1 MNSHKLW
8 KETGVMQDVFV
19 IEAYRT
25 PFGSFGGVL
34 ADVPAPQ
41 LAATVVKEL
50 LKASGLK
57 GEYVDQFIAGQ
68 VLSGGAGQAPARQA
82 MRFAALPDTV
92 AAMAINKVC
101 GSGLKAVMLGAD
113 SIRLGDSG
121 VVIAGGMEN
130 MSLAPYV
137 LPKLRNGQRMGH
149 AQALDLMI
157 YDGLT
162 DPYSG
167 RHMGEVA
174 EVRIDVHEFSR
185 EEQDAYALRS
195 YQRAQRAQ
203 QEGVLAEEI
212 VAVVKSSR
220 KGEVVISDDEEPFR
234 VDFDRINSLR
244 PVFKKDGTITA
255 ANASTI
261 NDGAAFLLLAGVD
274 AVQRH
279 GLKPRARIVGLSTH
293 SLHPDLYPD
302 APVGAIEK
310 ACAQAGLQPEDI
322 GLFEINEAFA
332 AVTMIAIKDLGL
344 DEDRVNVNGGAVAI
358 GHPIGASGARLAT
371 TLIHEM
377 ERRKERYGLATL
389 CIGGGEAVAMV
400 FERLGA

>member
-1 MNSHKLW
+1 
-8 KETGVMQDVFV
+8 MQDVFV
-19 IEAYRT
+19 IEAFRS

-34 ADVPAPQ
+34 ADVPAPH
-41 LAATVVKEL
+41 LAAPVIKKL
-50 LKASGLK
+50 LEASGLK
-57 GEYVDQFIAGQ
+57 GSDVDQFIAGQ
-68 VLSGGAGQAPARQA
+68 VLTGGAGQAPARQA
-82 MRFAALPDTV
+82 MRFAELPDTIP
-92 AAMAINKVC
+92 AMTINKVC

-113 SIRLGDSG
+113 AIRLGDSG

-137 LPKLRNGQRMGH
+137 LPTLRNGQRMGH

-174 EVRIDVHEFSR
+174 EVRVDVHEFSR
-185 EEQDAYALRS
+185 EEQDAYAVRS
-195 YQRAQRAQ
+195 YQRAQRAVKT
-203 QEGVLAEEI
+203 GLLAEEI
-212 VAVVKSSR
+212 VPVVKSTR
-220 KGEVVISDDEEPFR
+220 KGEVTVSEDEEPFR
-234 VDFDRINSLR
+234 VDLERVTSLR
-244 PVFKKDGTITA
+244 PAFKKEGTITA

-261 NDGAAFLLLAGVD
+261 NDGAAFLLLAGTDV
-274 AVQRH
+274 VQHH
-279 GLKPRARIVGLSTH
+279 GLKPRAKIIGMSTQ

-302 APVGAIEK
+302 APVGAIQKACEK
-310 ACAQAGLQPEDI
+310 AGLRPEDI

-332 AVTMIAIKDLGL
+332 LVTMIAIKDLGL
-344 DEDRVNVNGGAVAI
+344 DPERVNVNGGAIAI

-377 ERRKERYGLATL
+377 ERRGERYGLATL
-389 CIGGGEAVAMV
+389 CIGGGEAVAVV
-400 FERLGA
+400 FERVES

>member
-1 MNSHKLW
+1 
-8 KETGVMQDVFV
+8 MQDVFV

-34 ADVPAPQ
+34 ADVPAPS
-41 LAATVVKEL
+41 LAAPVVKRL
-50 LKASGLK
+50 LEASGLK
-57 GEYVDQFIAGQ
+57 GEDVDQFIAGQ

-82 MRFAALPDTV
+82 MRSAELPDTV
-92 AAMAINKVC
+92 PAMTINKVC

-113 SIRLGDSG
+113 AIRLGDSG

-137 LPKLRNGQRMGH
+137 LPALRYGQRMGH
-149 AQALDLMI
+149 AQALDQMVH
-157 YDGLT
+157 DGLT

-167 RHMGEVA
+167 RHMGDVA
-174 EVRIDVHEFSR
+174 EVRVDIHEFSR
-185 EEQDAYALRS
+185 EEQDAYAIRS
-195 YQRAQRAQ
+195 YQRAQRAMQ
-203 QEGVLAEEI
+203 DGVLAEEI
-212 VAVVKSSR
+212 VPVVKSSR
-220 KGEVVISDDEEPFR
+220 KGEVTVSEDEEPFR
-234 VDFDRINSLR
+234 VDFDRLTSLR

-261 NDGAAFLLLAGVD
+261 NDGAAFLLLAGSD

-279 GLKPRARIVGLSTH
+279 GLKPRAKIIGMSTH

-302 APVGAIEK
+302 APVGAIQK
-310 ACAQAGLQPEDI
+310 ACDKAGLRPEDI

-332 AVTMIAIKDLGL
+332 VVTMIAIKDLGL
-344 DEDRVNVNGGAVAI
+344 DAARVNVNGGAVAI
-358 GHPIGASGARLAT
+358 GHPIGASGARLAA

-377 ERRKERYGLATL
+377 GRRGERYGLATL
-389 CIGGGEAVAMV
+389 CIGGGEAVAVV
-400 FERLGA
+400 FERVGE

>member
-203 QEGVLAEEI
+203 QKGVLAEEI

>member
-1 MNSHKLW
+1 
-8 KETGVMQDVFV
+8 MQDVFV

-34 ADVPAPQ
+34 ADVPAPK
-41 LAATVVKEL
+41 LAAPVLKRL
-50 LKASGLK
+50 LEASGLK
-57 GEYVDQFIAGQ
+57 GDDVDQLIAGQ

-82 MRFAALPDTV
+82 MRFAELPDSV

-113 SIRLGDSG
+113 AIRLGDSG

-137 LPKLRNGQRMGH
+137 LPALRNGQRMGH
-149 AQALDLMI
+149 TQALDLMI

-174 EVRIDVHEFSR
+174 EVRVDVHEFSR
-185 EEQDAYALRS
+185 EEQDAYAIRS
-195 YQRAQRAQ
+195 YQRAQRAAKD
-203 QEGVLAEEI
+203 GTLAAEI
-212 VAVVKSSR
+212 VPVVKSTR
-220 KGEVVISDDEEPFR
+220 KGDVTIAEDEEPFR
-234 VDFDRINSLR
+234 VDVDKLSGLR
-244 PVFKKDGTITA
+244 PAFKKDGTITA
-255 ANASTI
+255 GNASTI
-261 NDGAAFLLLAGVD
+261 NDGAAFLLLAGAD

-279 GLKPRARIVGLSTH
+279 GLKPRAKIIGLSTH

-310 ACAQAGLQPEDI
+310 ACAHAGLRPEDI
-322 GLFEINEAFA
+322 DLFEINEAFA
-332 AVTMIAIKDLGL
+332 LVTMIAIKDLGL
-344 DEDRVNVNGGAVAI
+344 DDERVNVNGGAVAI
-358 GHPIGASGARLAT
+358 GHPIGASGARLAA

-377 ERRKERYGLATL
+377 ERRAVRYGLATL
-389 CIGGGEAVAMV
+389 CIGGGEAVAVV
-400 FERLGA
+400 FERVNQS